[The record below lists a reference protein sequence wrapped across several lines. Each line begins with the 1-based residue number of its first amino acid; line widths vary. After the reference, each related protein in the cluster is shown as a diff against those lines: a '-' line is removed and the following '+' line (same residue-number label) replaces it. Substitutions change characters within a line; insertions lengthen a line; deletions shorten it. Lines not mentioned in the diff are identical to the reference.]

1 MKLWYSDS
9 SPYARKVRSVIHYH
23 QLQNQIELLP
33 ATSGMDKHS
42 PHNQDNPLGRLP
54 ALQMANNEWLYNSS
68 LIAEYLDHLGSQP
81 SLYGEG
87 EQRWQILRL
96 HYLADGILENEI
108 SVIPEKRLRPQ
119 SEWWIERHQQIF
131 QRTEQSLIAIQQ
143 SIDLF
148 GEELNIGTLNTV
160 CAIDFLLFRKDWTY
174 ATKHPVIE
182 SLKSWAEKMN
192 ARYACLN
199 KTYPK

>member
-9 SPYARKVRSVIHYH
+9 SPYARKVRSVISYH
-23 QLQNQIELLP
+23 QLQNQIELLQ

-42 PHNQDNPLGRLP
+42 PHNQANPLGRLP
-54 ALQMANNEWLYNSS
+54 ALQMANGEWLYNSS

-81 SLYGEG
+81 SLYDEG
-87 EQRWQILRL
+87 EQRWQILCL

-119 SEWWIERHQQIF
+119 SEWWLERHQQIF
-131 QRTEQSLIAIQQ
+131 QRTEQSLIAIQK

-148 GEELNIGTLNTV
+148 GEALNIGTLNAV
-160 CAIDFLLFRKDWTY
+160 CAIDFLLFRNDWTY
-174 ATKHPVIE
+174 ATKHSLMG

-192 ARYACLN
+192 ARYTCLN
-199 KTYPK
+199 ETYPK